1 VAARECYVRGPVL
14 EVFRVLRL
22 LESISS
28 LEAEA
33 QAQASLRSR
42 GYASSYRRFV
52 YDRPLQ

>member
-1 VAARECYVRGPVL
+1 ML
-14 EVFRVLRL
+14 EVFRVLGL

-28 LEAEA
+28 FEAEA
-33 QAQASLRSR
+33 QTLAGLRSR